1 MTIVN
6 SNHIDSRSESIVE
19 PRPKW
24 LTKKPRSTEVYIR
37 VKAIC
42 SGYNIHTVC
51 QEANCPNQGE
61 CFEKGTVTFM
71 ILGDVCTRNCRFCAV
86 KTGIPKPPDL
96 NEPENVA
103 RAVRELKLGH
113 AVITSVTRD
122 DLMDGGA
129 DQYVRTIQA
138 IKLLNPE
145 TTIEV
150 LIPDFQVNQSSI
162 EKVVF
167 ASPDIVGH
175 NLETIPDLY
184 EKVRPKANYFASLE
198 LLRRVKALSD
208 SILTKSGLML
218 GLGEKEDQVIR
229 VMEDLREVKCDILT
243 LGQYLRPSPNHI
255 QVKEY
260 IPPEKF
266 GEYKRIGKELA
277 FKYVAAG
284 PFVRSSFNAAD
295 VAKTLLSE

>member
-6 SNHIDSRSESIVE
+6 SNHIDSTSESIVE

-24 LTKKPRSTEVYIR
+24 LIKKPHSTEVYIR
-37 VKAIC
+37 IKAIC

-96 NEPENVA
+96 NEPKNVA

-122 DLMDGGA
+122 DLRDGGA
-129 DQYVRTIQA
+129 DQYVKTIQA

-184 EKVRPKANYFASLE
+184 KKVRPKADYFASLE
-198 LLRRVKALSD
+198 LLRRVKALND
-208 SILTKSGLML
+208 SILTKSGFML

-266 GEYKRIGKELA
+266 EEYKGIGKELA
-277 FKYVAAG
+277 FKYVASG
-284 PFVRSSFNAAD
+284 PFVRSSFNAAN
-295 VAKTLLSE
+295 VAKIML